1 MDQGNRSQERSEEKA
16 PAGYHFIY
24 VKWITR
30 KGQRVYPPRGLKV
43 WKLKVRDKAA
53 A

>member
-1 MDQGNRSQERSEEKA
+1 MGNDVEKA

-30 KGQRVYPPRGLKV
+30 KGKRVYPPRGLKA
-43 WKLKVRDKAA
+43 WKLMVRDGRKS
-53 A
+53 